1 MEHLMSAI
9 HVMTH
14 ISHPFIP
21 SVEADVMSIDELCTL
36 LQTVVEQKKRLQTC
50 EYECRQALTL
60 LTSGDTQTRHLEGGK
75 FTAKITMPKPS
86 WSQPVLKDLWKDP
99 EVQETGLAA
108 TYLRVAKIDPQ
119 LREVDKLRRTD
130 GNELFNSF
138 KAKLLSAEQPPTG
151 VPTVTVTPKE

>member
-1 MEHLMSAI
+1 MVTHLPIVS
-9 HVMTH
+9 HVK
-14 ISHPFIP
+14 HPFLP
-21 SVEADVMSIDELCTL
+21 SVEADVMSIDELCRL
-36 LQTVVEQKKRLQTC
+36 LQVVVEQKKRLQTC

-60 LTSGDTQTRHLEGGK
+60 LTSGDTQTRHLAGEQ

-86 WSQPVLKDLWKDP
+86 WSQPILKELWKDP

-108 TYLRVAKIDPQ
+108 TYLRIGKIDPQ

-138 KAKLLSAEQPPTG
+138 KEKLLSAETPPTG
-151 VPTVTVTPKE
+151 VPTVTVSPKE